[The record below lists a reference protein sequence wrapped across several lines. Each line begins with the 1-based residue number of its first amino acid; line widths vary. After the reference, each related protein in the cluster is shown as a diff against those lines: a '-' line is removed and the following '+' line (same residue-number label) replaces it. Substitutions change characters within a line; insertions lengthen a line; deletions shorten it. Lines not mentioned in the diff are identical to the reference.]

1 MSEMI
6 STRKAREIAI
16 SFSPDRYGR
25 NPANTGTILRKAA
38 VRGAIVARRD
48 PIDGWQFNEQ
58 SLRVWL
64 SDDGAHKSGPRPKQ

>member
-1 MSEMI
+1 MSDMV

-16 SFSPDRYGR
+16 SLNPDRYGR

-38 VRGAIVARRD
+38 VRGAIIAQRD

-58 SLRVWL
+58 SLLAWL